1 MHFHSLGTGLL
12 SSTQLQALL
21 TFLYFTAHPWC
32 CRRWWAA
39 ALCSNMQQHSGTQG
53 LLTSCT
59 AWTKYYLLPALPPH
73 GVASVSA
80 SVSEAKD
87 SSLSKGNDPFAA
99 GKEAAA
105 VLRLCAVLEGS
116 RSATGRSCMLP
127 MGLVWAPGHQRR
139 QHGSE
144 RASLAR
150 QHCMGAA
157 GTKISLSSKI
167 IQHHR
172 ED

>member
-1 MHFHSLGTGLL
+1 
-12 SSTQLQALL
+12 
-21 TFLYFTAHPWC
+21 
-32 CRRWWAA
+32 
-39 ALCSNMQQHSGTQG
+39 MQQHSGSQG

-87 SSLSKGNDPFAA
+87 SSLSKGNDPFVA

-127 MGLVWAPGHQRR
+127 MGLVWAPGHQRE

-157 GTKISLSSKI
+157 GTKISLSSKT